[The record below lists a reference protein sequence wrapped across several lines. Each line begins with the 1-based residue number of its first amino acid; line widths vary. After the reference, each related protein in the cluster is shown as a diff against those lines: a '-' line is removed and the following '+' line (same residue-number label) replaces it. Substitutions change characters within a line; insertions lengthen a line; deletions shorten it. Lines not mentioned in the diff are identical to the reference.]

1 MFVKRTDIVKYSN
14 SNYIV
19 LIVEDET
26 LVIMNPHSLKYK
38 EVPRSECSKVN
49 ELELLTQAALIDLHT
64 GVIFKETKQFNVFDF
79 VSDLPWID
87 NASLMLRRN
96 KMILAV
102 LGDIVKSN
110 LISKANTD
118 EIFRQVQNLKNGE
131 TTTLTIHAVL
141 NNCEIVIKMNLEKI
155 DNKVSVTHAKRVFGD
170 NGIFGE
176 IERKVGT
183 KTIPN
188 NLSNTKSNT
197 KRLSA

>member
-1 MFVKRTDIVKYSN
+1 MFVKRTDIVKYNN

-38 EVPRSECSKVN
+38 EVLRSECSKVN